1 MIFDTHAHFD
11 DARYDDDR
19 DKLMQTMQEKG
30 VRHIV
35 NVGASLRGCF
45 DSVRLANK
53 YDFIY
58 PAIGIHP
65 SDSVIL
71 EEDEDNF
78 EKVKRMAALKEVV
91 AVGEIGLDYY
101 WDEPD
106 RDIQKKWFRAQLDLA
121 RELGKPVNIHSRDA
135 AQDTV
140 DIMKEKHAEEIGGII
155 HCFSY
160 GVEMAKIF
168 LDMGFYLG
176 IGGVVTFKN
185 GKKLKEVVEFTPID
199 RIVIETDSP
208 YLSPE
213 PYRGKRNNSMYLENV
228 VKTIADIKGLTV
240 DEVKRITYENALKV
254 YRLQGK
260 EED

>member
-11 DARYDDDR
+11 DERYDDDR
-19 DKLMQTMQEKG
+19 DKLMQTMQTRG

-45 DSVRLANK
+45 DSIRLSEK
-53 YDFIY
+53 YDFVY

-65 SDSVIL
+65 SDTGIL
-71 EEDEDNF
+71 EEDEENF

-106 RDIQKKWFRAQLDLA
+106 REIQKKWFRRQLDLA
-121 RELGKPVNIHSRDA
+121 RELNKPVNIHSRDA
-135 AQDTV
+135 AKDTV

-160 GVEMAKIF
+160 GVDMAKIF

-185 GKKLKEVVEFTPID
+185 GKKLKEVVEIAPLD

-213 PYRGKRNNSMYLENV
+213 PNRGKRNNSMNLEYV
-228 VKTIADIKGLTV
+228 VKTIADIKGV
-240 DEVKRITYENALKV
+240 SVEEVEKVTYENALKV
-254 YRLQGK
+254 YGLS
-260 EED
+260 E

>member
-11 DARYDDDR
+11 DVRYDDDR
-19 DKLMQTMQEKG
+19 DKLMQAMQKNG

-45 DSVRLANK
+45 DSIRLSMK
-53 YDFIY
+53 YPFIY

-65 SDSVIL
+65 SDTDVL
-71 EEDEDNF
+71 EEDEENF

-106 RDIQKKWFRAQLDLA
+106 REIQKKWFRRQLNLA

-140 DIMKEKHAEEIGGII
+140 DIMREEHAEEIGGII

-160 GVEMAKIF
+160 GVDMAKIF

-185 GKKLKEVVEFTPID
+185 GKKLKEVVEYAPLEK
-199 RIVIETDSP
+199 IVIETDSP

-213 PYRGKRNNSMYLENV
+213 PNRGKTNTSMNLKYV
-228 VKTIADIKGLTV
+228 VKEIASIKGTSV
-240 DEVKRITYENALKV
+240 QEVERITYANALKV
-254 YRLQGK
+254 YNLQKGRD
-260 EED
+260 E

>member
-11 DARYDDDR
+11 DARYDDER
-19 DKLMQTMQEKG
+19 DKLMQAMQLKG
-30 VRHIV
+30 VRRIV

-45 DSVRLANK
+45 DSVRLAMR
-53 YDFIY
+53 YPFIY

-65 SDSVIL
+65 NETMEL
-71 EEDEDNF
+71 EEEGNF
-78 EKVKRMAALKEVV
+78 EILKRMATLKEVV

-106 RDIQKKWFRAQLDLA
+106 KEIQKKWFKRQLDLA
-121 RELGKPVNIHSRDA
+121 RELGKPVNIHSREA

-140 DIMKEKHAEEIGGII
+140 DIMREKHAEEIGGII

-160 GVEMAKIF
+160 GVDMAKIF
-168 LDMGFYLG
+168 LDMGFYIG

-185 GKKLKEVVEFTPID
+185 GKKLKEVVEFMPLD
-199 RIVIETDSP
+199 RIVVETDSP

-213 PYRGKRNNSMYLENV
+213 PYRGKTNNSGNIKFVIKE
-228 VKTIADIKGLTV
+228 IARIKGLSEE
-240 DEVKRITYENALKV
+240 DIMKITFENAMKV
-254 YRLQGK
+254 YNIK
-260 EED
+260 EGA

>member
-19 DKLMQTMQEKG
+19 DKIIKTMQEHG

-65 SDSVIL
+65 SDTAVL
-71 EEDEDNF
+71 EEDEENF
-78 EKVKRMAALKEVV
+78 EIVKRMAALKEVV

-106 RDIQKKWFRAQLDLA
+106 REIQIKWFKRQLELA
-121 RELGKPVNIHSRDA
+121 RELKKPVNIHSRDA
-135 AQDTV
+135 AKDTV
-140 DIMKEKHAEEIGGII
+140 DIMKEMHADEIGGII

-160 GVEMAKIF
+160 GVDMAKIF

-185 GKKLKEVVEFTPID
+185 GKKLKEVVEMAPID

-228 VKTIADIKGLTV
+228 VKEIAKIKGLSEE
-240 DEVKRITYENALKV
+240 EVKKITYENALKV
-254 YRLQGK
+254 YNLQEGV
-260 EED
+260 E